1 MTEMLSSVGK
11 MNTQVLLLNQ
21 SYEPLQ
27 ICNMRRAV
35 ILIFLGKAHSVEQ
48 YDDEIRSVSYSMQM
62 PAVIRIYNY
71 INLPRN
77 SIVLTRKN
85 ILKRDS
91 LSCQY
96 CGTKSSPLTVDHIT
110 PKVKG
115 GKDSWENL
123 TTACVSCNNKKGN
136 RTLREANLKLL
147 SKPRVPNRI
156 TFIQRFVRTPIKEWR
171 PYLFMD

>member
-27 ICNMRRAV
+27 ICNMRRAI

-96 CGTKSSPLTVDHIT
+96 CGTKNSPLTVDHIT

-136 RTLREANLKLL
+136 RTLREANLRLL
-147 SKPRVPNRI
+147 SKPRVPSRI

>member
-1 MTEMLSSVGK
+1 MTEMLSSIGK

-27 ICNMRRAV
+27 ICNMRRAI

-96 CGTKSSPLTVDHIT
+96 CGTKNSPLTVDHIT

-147 SKPRVPNRI
+147 SKPRVPSRI

>member
-1 MTEMLSSVGK
+1 LTEMLSSIGK

-27 ICNMRRAV
+27 ICNMRRAI

-147 SKPRVPNRI
+147 SKPRVPSRI

>member
-1 MTEMLSSVGK
+1 MLSSVGR

-27 ICNMRRAV
+27 ICNMRRAI

>member
-1 MTEMLSSVGK
+1 MTELLSSVGK

-27 ICNMRRAV
+27 ICNMRRAI

-48 YDDEIRSVSYSMQM
+48 YDDEIRSVSYSMKM
-62 PAVIRIYNY
+62 PAVIRIFNY

-91 LSCQY
+91 QSCQY
-96 CGTKSSPLTVDHIT
+96 CGTKNSPLTVDHIT

-115 GKDSWENL
+115 GKDSRENL
-123 TTACVSCNNKKGN
+123 TTAWVSCNNKKGN
-136 RTLREANLKLL
+136 RTLREANLRLL
-147 SKPRVPNRI
+147 SKPRVPSRI

>member
-1 MTEMLSSVGK
+1 MTEMLSSIGK

-27 ICNMRRAV
+27 ICNMRRAI

-96 CGTKSSPLTVDHIT
+96 CGTKNSPLTVDHIT
-110 PKVKG
+110 PKVRG

-147 SKPRVPNRI
+147 SKPRVPSRI

>member
-1 MTEMLSSVGK
+1 MTELLSSNGK

-27 ICNMRRAV
+27 ICNMRRAI

-48 YDDEIRSVSYSMQM
+48 FDDEIRSVSYSIKM
-62 PAVIRIYNY
+62 PAVIRIYSY

-96 CGTKSSPLTVDHIT
+96 CGTKSSPLTVDHII

-147 SKPRVPNRI
+147 SKPRVPSRI

>member
-1 MTEMLSSVGK
+1 MHEIS
-11 MNTQVLLLNQ
+11 
-21 SYEPLQ
+21 
-27 ICNMRRAV
+27 I
-35 ILIFLGKAHSVEQ
+35 ILIFLGKSHSVEQ
-48 YDDEIRSVSYSMQM
+48 FDDEIRSVSYSMKM

-147 SKPRVPNRI
+147 SKPRVPSRI

>member
-1 MTEMLSSVGK
+1 LTEMLSSVGK

>member
-1 MTEMLSSVGK
+1 MLTSIGK

-27 ICNMRRAV
+27 ICNMRRAI

-147 SKPRVPNRI
+147 SKPRVPSRI

>member
-1 MTEMLSSVGK
+1 LTEMLSSVGR

-27 ICNMRRAV
+27 ICNMRRAI

>member
-1 MTEMLSSVGK
+1 MSGSNGK

-21 SYEPLQ
+21 SYEPMQ
-27 ICNMRRAV
+27 ICNMKRAV
-35 ILIFLGKAHSVEQ
+35 VLLFLGKAHSVEHFE
-48 YDDEIRSVSYSMQM
+48 DEIRSVSRSIKM
-62 PAVIRIYNY
+62 PAVIRLFQY
-71 INLPRN
+71 ITLPRN

-96 CGTKSSPLTVDHIT
+96 CGTKSSPLTVDHII
-110 PKVKG
+110 PKVRG
-115 GKDSWENL
+115 GSDSWENL
-123 TTACVSCNNKKGN
+123 VAACVKCNNLKGN
-136 RTLREANLKLL
+136 RTPREAKMRLL

-156 TFIQRFVRTPIKEWR
+156 TFIQRFVRTPVKEWR

>member
-1 MTEMLSSVGK
+1 MTEMLSSIGK

-27 ICNMRRAV
+27 ICNMRRAI

-147 SKPRVPNRI
+147 SKPRVPSRI

>member
-1 MTEMLSSVGK
+1 MLSSVGK

>member
-1 MTEMLSSVGK
+1 LTEMMSTNGK
-11 MNTQVLLLNQ
+11 MNKQVLLLNQ

-48 YDDEIRSVSYSMQM
+48 FDDEIRSVSYSMRM

-96 CGTKSSPLTVDHIT
+96 CGTKGSPLTVDHIM
-110 PKVKG
+110 PKVRG
-115 GKDSWENL
+115 GQDSWENL

-136 RTLREANLKLL
+136 RTPREANLKLL

-156 TFIQRFVRTPIKEWR
+156 TFIQRFVRKPIKEWR

>member
-1 MTEMLSSVGK
+1 MTEMLSSVGR

-27 ICNMRRAV
+27 ICNMRRAI

>member
-1 MTEMLSSVGK
+1 VNELLSSVGK

-27 ICNMRRAV
+27 ICNMRRAI

-48 YDDEIRSVSYSMQM
+48 FDDEIRSVSYSMKM

-147 SKPRVPNRI
+147 SKPRVPSRI

>member
-1 MTEMLSSVGK
+1 MTELLSSNGK

-27 ICNMRRAV
+27 ICNMRRAI

-48 YDDEIRSVSYSMQM
+48 FDDEIRSVSYSIKM
-62 PAVIRIYNY
+62 PAVIRIYSY

-96 CGTKSSPLTVDHIT
+96 CGTKNSPLTVDHII

-147 SKPRVPNRI
+147 SKPRVPSRI

>member
-48 YDDEIRSVSYSMQM
+48 YDDEIRSISYSMQM

>member
-1 MTEMLSSVGK
+1 MTELLSSNGK

-27 ICNMRRAV
+27 ICNMRRAI

-48 YDDEIRSVSYSMQM
+48 FDDEIRSVSYSIKM
-62 PAVIRIYNY
+62 PAVIRIYSY

-147 SKPRVPNRI
+147 SKPRVPSRI

>member
-1 MTEMLSSVGK
+1 MLSSVGK

-35 ILIFLGKAHSVEQ
+35 ILIFLGKAHSVER

-147 SKPRVPNRI
+147 SKPRVPSRI

>member
-1 MTEMLSSVGK
+1 MTELLSSNGK

-27 ICNMRRAV
+27 ICNMRRAI
-35 ILIFLGKAHSVEQ
+35 ILIFRGKAHSVEQ
-48 YDDEIRSVSYSMQM
+48 FDDEIRSVSYSIKM
-62 PAVIRIYNY
+62 PAVIRIYSY

-96 CGTKSSPLTVDHIT
+96 CGTKSSPLTVDHII

-147 SKPRVPNRI
+147 SKPRVPSRI

>member
-1 MTEMLSSVGK
+1 MLSSVGK

-96 CGTKSSPLTVDHIT
+96 CGTKSSPLTVDHVT

-136 RTLREANLKLL
+136 RTLREANLKLM

>member
-1 MTEMLSSVGK
+1 

-27 ICNMRRAV
+27 ICNMRRAI

-48 YDDEIRSVSYSMQM
+48 FDDEIRSVSYSIKM
-62 PAVIRIYNY
+62 PAVIRIYSY

-96 CGTKSSPLTVDHIT
+96 CGTKSSPLTVDHII

-147 SKPRVPNRI
+147 SKPRVPSRI